1 MDSTR
6 ASPRVAIIGGGIS
19 GLACGFRLRELATA
33 HEMPIEIALFESSRR
48 VGGALETIRRDGFVM
63 ETGADSFLSEKPA
76 GAKLAERLGL
86 ASELIGT
93 QEQFRKTFVVRAG
106 RLVEIPEGFS
116 LIAPACFGPLIRS
129 PLFSPMGKLR
139 MMIEPVIPKRRGTDD
154 ESLGAFVRRR
164 LGREVLTRVAQP
176 LAGGIYT
183 ANPET
188 LSVSATMP
196 RFVEMER
203 RYGSV
208 IRGLRAAARSRNAEA
223 RGTSG
228 ARWSLFLSF
237 KNGVGSIVDALTAR
251 LAENIRRGAE
261 VVAISRIPNGDAL
274 DSTSTG
280 SWRIAL
286 QDGASFAADA
296 IVCAAPAFAIA
307 PMLQPSN
314 SELGETLSA
323 IKYAS
328 AATVNLA
335 YRGTDFPDLPAA
347 FGFVVPV
354 AEHRRIIA
362 GSFSSL
368 KFTGRAPAGMVLARV
383 FIGGALQAGMM
394 NLNDA
399 EMIAAARDE
408 FASLL
413 GVTTEP
419 IQTCVRRWPDS
430 MPQYAVGHLTRVAE
444 IERIAAGIPGLA
456 LAGAYFRGVGIPDC
470 IASGERA
477 AETIFSQ
484 LRAGTSRMPPL

>member
-1 MDSTR
+1 MESSRT
-6 ASPRVAIIGGGIS
+6 PRVAIIGGGIS
-19 GLACGFRLRELATA
+19 GLAAAFRLRELSAA
-33 HEMPIEIALFESSRR
+33 HERPIETALFESGRR
-48 VGGALETIRRDGFVM
+48 VGGALETVRRDGFVM

-76 GAKLAERLGL
+76 AAKVTERLGL
-86 ASELIGT
+86 AAELIGT
-93 QEQFRKTFVVRAG
+93 QEQFRKTFVVRDG

-116 LIAPACFGPLIRS
+116 LIAPTWFGPLIKS
-129 PLFSPMGKLR
+129 PLFSPVGKLR

-183 ANPET
+183 ADPEM

-208 IRGLRAAARSRNAEA
+208 IRGLRAAARSRKAEA

-228 ARWSLFLSF
+228 ARWSLFLGF
-237 KNGVGSIVDALTAR
+237 KNGIGSIVDALTAR
-251 LAENIRRGAE
+251 LAENIHRGAE
-261 VVAISRIPNGDAL
+261 AIAINRVTDDGAGN
-274 DSTSTG
+274 STSAG
-280 SWRIAL
+280 SWRIAFR
-286 QDGASFAADA
+286 DGASFVADA

-307 PMLQPSN
+307 PMLHSIDP
-314 SELGETLSA
+314 ELAKTLST

-335 YRGTDFPDLPAA
+335 YRIADFPKPPAA

-354 AEHRRIIA
+354 AERRRIIA

-368 KFTGRAPAGMVLARV
+368 KFAGRAPAAMLLVRA
-383 FIGGALQAGMM
+383 FIGGALQNGMM
-394 NLNDA
+394 NLSDA

-408 FASLL
+408 FANLL
-413 GVTTEP
+413 GVTAEP
-419 IQTCVRRWPDS
+419 LLTCVRRWPDS
-430 MPQYAVGHLTRVAE
+430 MPQYAVGHLARVAE
-444 IERIAAGIPGLA
+444 IERVAGGIPGLA
-456 LAGAYFRGVGIPDC
+456 LAGAYLRGVGIPDC

-477 AETIFSQ
+477 AEAIFAQ
-484 LRAGTSRMPPL
+484 LQSRP